1 MGESSSSP
9 DAESETPTGAEPTNG
24 KAADGRKSVAAVGST
39 IPADFLAVANDSVP
53 YDLRVQAIE
62 RAGLPDVLVDTAE
75 SPSPGHIAEDS
86 NLRSAMDV
94 LLEGAAKK
102 IAEMKDPKHH
112 TQRS

>member
-1 MGESSSSP
+1 MSHGSRPSRESG
-9 DAESETPTGAEPTNG
+9 TPTDAGATNG
-24 KAADGRKSVAAVGST
+24 STANGRESIEVVGST

-75 SPSPGHIAEDS
+75 SPSPGHIVEGS
-86 NLRSAMDV
+86 PLRSQMDD

-102 IAEMKDPKHH
+102 IAELNNHGDH
-112 TQRS
+112 TQSS